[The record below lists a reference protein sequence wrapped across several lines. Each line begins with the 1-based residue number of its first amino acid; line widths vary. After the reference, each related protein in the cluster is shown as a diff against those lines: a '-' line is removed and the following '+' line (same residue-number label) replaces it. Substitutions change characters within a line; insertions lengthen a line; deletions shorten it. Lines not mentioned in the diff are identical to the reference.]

1 MNTHD
6 AEFFAPPAPDL
17 LRTPWHRVIGVLP
30 GLDET
35 AATLAE
41 LSEAGFAPEEIHA
54 ICGEEGVRRL
64 DPSGK
69 HHGLR
74 GRLIRVVETVSTD
87 DTLSDYADDLAAGAI
102 LVSVPAAMTTS
113 NLAPRTSCVS
123 TARRKCATSAPPPLP
138 NSADAVLRTCVYSS
152 AWCAIPTG
160 SRPARS
166 QPAVIASNGRPT
178 MITTRSTYGT

>member
-1 MNTHD
+1 MC
-6 AEFFAPPAPDL
+6 
-17 LRTPWHRVIGVLP
+17 VP
-30 GLDET
+30 GLDE
-35 AATLAE
+35 AAASLAE

-102 LVSVPAAMTTS
+102 LVSVPARDDDEQSRA
-113 NLAPRTSCVS
+113 AH
-123 TARRKCATSAPPPLP
+123 
-138 NSADAVLRTCVYSS
+138 VLREHGATKMRYFGT
-152 AWCAIPTG
+152 AA
-160 SRPARS
+160 
-166 QPAVIASNGRPT
+166 
-178 MITTRSTYGT
+178 TTELG